1 MVKVLRIDKDTKV
14 ITLEVTENEL
24 GNTISSIENMV
35 YKQKR
40 DLLENLPSNEEGRRK
55 LDAYLS
61 LKEDLRKAAVM
72 LE

>member
-1 MVKVLRIDKDTKV
+1 MVKVLRIDKDKKV
-14 ITLEVTENEL
+14 ITLEVTESEI
-24 GNTISSIENMV
+24 GNTISSLENMV

-55 LDAYLS
+55 LDVYMS
-61 LKEDLRKAAVM
+61 LKEDLHKAAAM

>member
-1 MVKVLRIDKDTKV
+1 MVKVLRIDKDNKV
-14 ITLEVTENEL
+14 VTLEVTESEI
-24 GNTISSIENMV
+24 GNTISSLENMV

-55 LDAYLS
+55 LDVYMS
-61 LKEDLRKAAVM
+61 LKEDLHKVAAM